1 MVCSAQGGESSEGSD
16 EAAMA
21 DMVGLVQPE
30 RVRLWQDD
38 FRRLHISVDG
48 REYEDVR
55 AVRAFPV
62 SGKADYVSFVNKE
75 GKEVAFLA
83 RAHELDK
90 ESRRVLTDALQ
101 KMYYVAKITRIFS
114 LTETMGVAHWQVMT
128 DRGYATFEVADREHI
143 RTLPAGR
150 FLITDADG
158 NRFEIEDATALD
170 PRSQTLL
177 RSEI

>member
-1 MVCSAQGGESSEGSD
+1 MACSAQEGDSSKGPD
-16 EAAMA
+16 DAAMA
-21 DMVGLVQPE
+21 DMVGLVSPE

-38 FRRLHISVDG
+38 FRRLHVSVDG
-48 REYEDVR
+48 RDYEDVR

-62 SGKADYVSFVNKE
+62 SGKADYVSFLNKE
-75 GKEVAFLA
+75 GKEVVLLE

-90 ESRRVLTDALQ
+90 ESRRVLTEALQ
-101 KMYYVAKITRIFS
+101 KMYYVARITRVFD
-114 LTETMGVAHWQVMT
+114 LAETMGVAHWQVMT
-128 DRGYATFEVADREHI
+128 DRGYASFEVADHEHI

-158 NRFEIEDATALD
+158 NRFEIEDVAALD
-170 PRSQTLL
+170 PRSQALL